1 MEKEIQQYTSVK
13 DWEYE
18 ARKQIEQRFST
29 SCLRV
34 RNWNISDNDFYVIS
48 FANSPYIYKVVIY
61 TQEFT
66 PDLADPVESDGV
78 LSIIRMDTDDFLFEK
93 KDFHFINDA
102 LHYITS

>member
-48 FANSPYIYKVVIY
+48 FVNSPYIYKVVIY

-66 PDLADPVESDGV
+66 PDLADPVEPDGV
-78 LSIIRMDTDDFLFEK
+78 ISIIRMDTYDFLFEK

>member
-34 RNWNISDNDFYVIS
+34 RNRNISDNDFYVIS
-48 FANSPYIYKVVIY
+48 FANSPYIYKVLIY
-61 TQEFT
+61 TQEFI
-66 PDLADPVESDGV
+66 PDLADPVEPDGV
-78 LSIIRMDTDDFLFEK
+78 LSIIRMDTYDFLFEK
-93 KDFHFINDA
+93 KDFYFISEA
-102 LHYITS
+102 IEYIAS